1 MNTVL
6 NNIDTSNTSLVI
18 SLVIFIVIT
27 FATKYLIDKQNDDDD
42 GEGWL
47 SILVSPVVGLVFAML
62 SMYSYKRLTNDENDI
77 LIGPFNSKINVV

>member
-6 NNIDTSNTSLVI
+6 NNIDTSNISLVI
-18 SLVIFIVIT
+18 SLVIFIMIT
-27 FATKYLIDKQNDDDD
+27 FVTKYFIDKQNEDDD

-47 SILVSPVVGLVFAML
+47 SILVSPVIGLILAML
-62 SMYSYKRLTNDENDI
+62 SLYLYKRLTNDDNDI

>member
-6 NNIDTSNTSLVI
+6 NNIDTSSVSLVI
-18 SLVIFIVIT
+18 SLVIFIIIT
-27 FATKYLIDKQNDDDD
+27 FATKYFIDKQNDDDD

-47 SILVSPVVGLVFAML
+47 GILVSPVIGLVFAML

-77 LIGPFNSKINVV
+77 LTGPFNSKINVV